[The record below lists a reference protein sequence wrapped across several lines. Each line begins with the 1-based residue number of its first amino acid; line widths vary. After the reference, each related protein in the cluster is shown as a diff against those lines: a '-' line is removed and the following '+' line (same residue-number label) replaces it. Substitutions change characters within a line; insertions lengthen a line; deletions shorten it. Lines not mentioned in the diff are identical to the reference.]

1 MLLGISSYAYT
12 WSIGVPGYPLPEKKM
27 SPLDLIKMAKELGV
41 EVVQIADNIPL
52 HSFGRKEIEN
62 IGKEAKKQGVILE
75 LGTRGVIPS
84 ILIEY
89 LEIAKLLEAKLL
101 RVLLDSPDS
110 SPTIEQ
116 AVEWIRSV
124 LSDFRKEGIFI
135 AIENHDLRTSK
146 ELLELVRRID
156 DPYVGICL
164 DTANSIGA
172 LENPYEVIKVLSPF
186 TLCLHLK
193 DVEIYRPKHQQGF
206 VIEGRPLGRGK
217 LNIRWILETVKS
229 FGRDPNVILELWV
242 PFTESI
248 DKTIELERMWIRESV
263 EYAKQLLAVL

>member
-12 WSIGVPGYPLPEKKM
+12 WSIGVPGYPIPKKRM
-27 SPLDLIKMAKELGV
+27 SPLDLIKAAKELGV
-41 EVVQIADNIPL
+41 KVVQMADNL
-52 HSFGRKEIEN
+52 HLRFDKKELEN
-62 IGKEAKKQGVILE
+62 IGEEAMKQGVVLE

-84 ILIEY
+84 VLIEY
-89 LEIAKLLEAKLL
+89 LEIAKLLRAKLL

-110 SPTIEQ
+110 SPTIDQ
-116 AVEWIRSV
+116 AIEWIRSV

-172 LENPYEVIKVLSPF
+172 LENPYEVVRVLSPY

-206 VIEGRPLGRGK
+206 VIEGRPLGKGK
-217 LNIRWILETVKS
+217 LDVRGILKTVKNS
-229 FGRDPNVILELWV
+229 GRDPNVILELWV

-248 DKTIELERMWIRESV
+248 EKTVEIEREWIKESV
-263 EYAKQLLAVL
+263 EHAKQLLDTL